1 MRRILYSLILFMPLA
16 VFGQDSTKQGKVVV
30 KADPRIDKILN
41 RRVEFYNID
50 STTQGYRLQI
60 LSITD
65 RKEAMLEME
74 NFQLRYPEIP
84 IYLKYDSPNFKLR
97 IGDFSDKIEAHYWF
111 MKLQQ
116 DYPHLFVVPDKV
128 NPKQIEE

>member
-1 MRRILYSLILFMPLA
+1 MKRVIFILFLCVSMPVLA
-16 VFGQDSTKQGKVVV
+16 QNNPETGKLIV
-30 KADPRIDKILN
+30 KADPRIEKILN
-41 RRVEFYNID
+41 RRVDFYNLD
-50 STTQGYRLQI
+50 SSYQGYRLQI

-74 NFQLRYPEIP
+74 NFQLKYPEVP

-97 IGDFSDKIEAHYWF
+97 IGDFSSKIEAHYWF
-111 MKLQQ
+111 MKLQE

-128 NPKQIEE
+128 YPKQIEE

>member
-1 MRRILYSLILFMPLA
+1 MKRVIYILFACVSLPVLA
-16 VFGQDSTKQGKVVV
+16 QNNPETGKVTV
-30 KADPRIDKILN
+30 KADPRIEKILN
-41 RRVEFYNID
+41 RRVDFYNLD
-50 STTQGYRLQI
+50 SSSQGYRLQI

-74 NFQLRYPEIP
+74 NFQLKYPEIP

-97 IGDFSDKIEAHYWF
+97 IGDFSNKIEAHYWF
-111 MKLQQ
+111 MKLQE

-128 NPKQIEE
+128 YPKQIEE

>member
-1 MRRILYSLILFMPLA
+1 MKRVIFILFICVSMPVLA
-16 VFGQDSTKQGKVVV
+16 QNHSDSGQLTV
-30 KADPRIDKILN
+30 KADPRIEKILN
-41 RRVEFYNID
+41 RRVEFYNLD
-50 STTQGYRLQI
+50 SSHQGYRLQI

-74 NFQLRYPEIP
+74 NFQLKYPGIP

-97 IGDFSDKIEAHYWF
+97 IGDFSNKIEAHFWF
-111 MKLQQ
+111 MKLQE

-128 NPKQIEE
+128 YPKQIEE